1 MLYRN
6 ELPIVDIEKRKKGG
20 VFLNY
25 LSIVLVITLIYPFT
39 PFNFFAGHEI
49 YPWYVILLIFIY
61 HKGVEIPFYFIFFF
75 LISLVLYGLFEIGLL
90 EKVVVFDLIQ
100 VGVVFVSLY
109 YFNKFST
116 LYLLKIDRILING
129 LKAVVLLMVFQK
141 IFPQYFNWISDIL
154 IFRESAMAV
163 DHRSGGVKGVA
174 PEPAYMAAVII
185 SIYLYSWW
193 VNIKIETSVILF
205 SSLGVLLTGSLSG
218 MLMFSFVIFIS
229 LSSRQYFKNNKHLIF
244 IIMTI
249 MVISTFAV
257 IYSSQALDRFLIF
270 IGTLLELLS
279 NGGIKEMFKVGELYG
294 STRGISLIEPLT
306 NICCSVILTDDAYAK
321 SYSLLGVLNT
331 LFSPISW
338 MLLFYYLIRKKLTRI
353 RLCSLFLMTFYGPVL
368 IVLLYV
374 GLLPKRRVA
383 RYD

>member
-193 VNIKIETSVILF
+193 VNTHIKKSTILF
-205 SSLGVLLTGSLSG
+205 SIAGLLLTGSLSG
-218 MLMFSFVIFIS
+218 ILMFSLVIFLS
-229 LSSRQYFKNNKHLIF
+229 LVRRQHFKINKYLIIKIMILM
-244 IIMTI
+244 IILTI
-249 MVISTFAV
+249 VVIFLG
-257 IYSSQALDRFLIF
+257 QMLDRFLFF
-270 IGTLLELLS
+270 IDIVLERLF
-279 NGGIKEMFKVGELYG
+279 NGGIKEVFMVGELYG
-294 STRGISLIEPLT
+294 STRGMSLIEPLT
-306 NICCSVILTDDAYAK
+306 NICCGTIFTGDAYTK

-338 MLLFYYLIRKKLTRI
+338 MLLTYYLISRKLTRI
-353 RLCSLFLMTFYGPVL
+353 RFCSLFLMTFYGPVL

-374 GLLPKRRVA
+374 GLLPKRSIK
-383 RYD
+383 